1 MEKEVLEKYKKA
13 GEICKEAKELAR
25 KELKVGTKV
34 LDLAEK
40 IESFIKKKG
49 AKPAFP
55 VNISINDIAAH
66 YSPDIDDET
75 IIKGGD
81 LVKVDIGVH
90 VDGYIADSAFSVC
103 VGEKSHVLIT
113 AAEETLKEVLK
124 AIKPEVTVEELSTI
138 IEEVVSSFDV
148 NPIRN
153 LAGHSLERYIQ
164 HGGLSIPNSKVP
176 IKQKIKEGTAIGMEV
191 FTTTGEGWVKES
203 SPTLIYRFL
212 RPVPVRLRT
221 SRLIMGFI
229 VDNFQTLPFAKR
241 WLRKIGPKASLELA
255 LRELVSKGAISE
267 YPPLR
272 EKSGKPVAQAEET
285 VIVLDK
291 PVITTI

>member
-75 IIKGGD
+75 VIKEGD

-124 AIKPEVTVEELSTI
+124 AIRPEVTVEELSTI

-164 HGGLSIPNSKVP
+164 HGGLSIPNGKVP
-176 IKQKIKEGTAIGMEV
+176 IKQKIKEGTAIGMEI

-229 VDNFQTLPFAKR
+229 VNNFQTLPFAKR
-241 WLRKIGPKASLELA
+241 WLRKIGSRASLELA